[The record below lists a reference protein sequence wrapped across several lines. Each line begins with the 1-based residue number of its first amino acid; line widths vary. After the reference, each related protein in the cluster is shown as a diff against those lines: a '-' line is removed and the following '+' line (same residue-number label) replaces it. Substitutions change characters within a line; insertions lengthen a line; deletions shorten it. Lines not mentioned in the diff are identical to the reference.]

1 MRFAHEKALVLI
13 LTPEENSMNKK
24 TVVAATVAVLALV
37 IAAVSQSRAQT
48 PAGPKHHVVFQL
60 TEAQGSAWDVLP
72 IHVTNMRDA
81 FAKDGGSEVEVV
93 FFGAGLNMLRKTN
106 SAYEERLKKLADAGV
121 KLSACQNAMRLM
133 NVKTED
139 LFPFAAQVDS
149 GVAELARKQE
159 AGWAYIH

>member
-1 MRFAHEKALVLI
+1 MRKTI
-13 LTPEENSMNKK
+13 LT
-24 TVVAATVAVLALV
+24 VGALVLALV
-37 IAAVSQSRAQT
+37 VAAVSQT

-60 TEAQGSAWDVLP
+60 SEPEGAAWGSLI
-72 IHVTNMRDA
+72 IHVNNMREA

-93 FFGAGLNMLRKTN
+93 FFAAGLNMLRKTN
-106 SAYEERLKKLADAGV
+106 TAYEERLKKLADSGV
-121 KLSACQNAMRLM
+121 TLSACQNAMRLM
-133 NVKTED
+133 NVKAED

>member
-1 MRFAHEKALVLI
+1 MRKKILAACAMVFVLVLG
-13 LTPEENSMNKK
+13 
-24 TVVAATVAVLALV
+24 
-37 IAAVSQSRAQT
+37 AVSQT

-60 TEAQGSAWDVLP
+60 TEPEGPAWGTLI
-72 IHVTNMRDA
+72 IHVNNMREA

-106 SAYEERLKKLADAGV
+106 TAYEERLKKLADSGV
-121 KLSACQNAMRLM
+121 TLAACQNAMRLM

-139 LFPFAAQVDS
+139 LFPFASQVDS
-149 GVAELARKQE
+149 GVAEVARKQE

>member
-1 MRFAHEKALVLI
+1 MTKKILAACAMALALVL
-13 LTPEENSMNKK
+13 
-24 TVVAATVAVLALV
+24 
-37 IAAVSQSRAQT
+37 AAVSQT

-60 TEAQGSAWDVLP
+60 TEPEGPAWGTLI
-72 IHVTNMRDA
+72 IHVTNMREA

-106 SAYEERLKKLADAGV
+106 TAYEERLKKLADSGV
-121 KLSACQNAMRLM
+121 TLAACQNAMRLM

-139 LFPFAAQVDS
+139 LFPFASQVDS

>member
-1 MRFAHEKALVLI
+1 M
-13 LTPEENSMNKK
+13 KK
-24 TVVAATVAVLALV
+24 VVITTVAAFLLFV
-37 IAAVSQSRAQT
+37 IAALSQT
-48 PAGPKHHVVFQL
+48 PAPPKHHVVFQL
-60 TEAQGSAWDVLP
+60 TEPQGSAWDVLSV
-72 IHVTNMRDA
+72 HVTNMREA

-106 SAYEERLKKLADAGV
+106 TAYEERLKKLADAGV
-121 KLSACQNAMRLM
+121 TLSACQNAMRLM

-139 LFPFAAQVDS
+139 LFPFANQVDS